1 MAEADP
7 GRSCEQIGTAPQRV
21 PSGPG
26 LHRFRFVVR
35 AGLRGGLCTQVT
47 ATKGLSS
54 FSLSCG

>member
-26 LHRFRFVVR
+26 LHGFRFVVR
-35 AGLRGGLCTQVT
+35 AGLRGDLRTQVA
-47 ATKGLSS
+47 ATEGLWS
-54 FSLSCG
+54 FSLS